1 MGAPLSSSG
10 MPRGHCE
17 SIVWT
22 QYSITSRDLVLSRLL
37 SLSALQLSILRAQI
51 RNRAAV
57 RRTSRLN
64 SPVGPGGKRSQQ
76 PRLSSVITR
85 CGPNRCQQP
94 EDGGLL
100 IKKARRRRGIIS
112 DHRRRGPE
120 IEHDDLWTPE
130 NGNPCET
137 APPKSLKCRLHP
149 PKAIDRTDP
158 SVAAHLPPARIV
170 LPPRTVLALTGA
182 QDRGTAR
189 HCKHTDDRRQGRGV
203 SPSAAL
209 ARGPGKPASV
219 GVWGDDIRGDIER
232 LLWRWRVAAN

>member
-64 SPVGPGGKRSQQ
+64 SPVGPGGKGSQQ

-85 CGPNRCQQP
+85 CGPNRCCQQP
-94 EDGGLL
+94 EDGALL
-100 IKKARRRRGIIS
+100 IKKGPLQSRTIVAGALRSSTTTSGRPRMEILAKQPPQEPQVPTSPSEGHRSDGSLRRR
-112 DHRRRGPE
+112 
-120 IEHDDLWTPE
+120 
-130 NGNPCET
+130 
-137 APPKSLKCRLHP
+137 APP
-149 PKAIDRTDP
+149 
-158 SVAAHLPPARIV
+158 
-170 LPPRTVLALTGA
+170 PR
-182 QDRGTAR
+182 
-189 HCKHTDDRRQGRGV
+189 
-203 SPSAAL
+203 
-209 ARGPGKPASV
+209 
-219 GVWGDDIRGDIER
+219 
-232 LLWRWRVAAN
+232 